1 MKKAVKLQG
10 FSTHLLDQAIRDRK
24 EAREKQRLDLL
35 RDALWALDKLTHQ
48 IAFDEA
54 YLFGSITKPYHFSN
68 ASDLDIGFIGLKD
81 EDFFRAIAFLS
92 RELGTEVDVVQLE
105 GYRMAEKIKKE
116 GKRWRREG

>member
-24 EAREKQRLDLL
+24 EAREKRRLDLL

-81 EDFFRAIAFLS
+81 EDFFRVMAFLS
-92 RELGTEVDVVQLE
+92 QEIGIEVEVVQLE
-105 GYRMAEKIKKE
+105 RHRMMEKIKGE
-116 GKRWRREG
+116 GIRWRRKD